1 MKKLVLSVLLGGL
14 AMATAF
20 ADDLQ
25 PPHVTVYGTAVTEV
39 IPDEMHWSVKVLNK
53 GPALDSV
60 ASEHTRIVQTAMQLL
75 KDAGVEGKTI
85 QTSSMEFGENW
96 EYKNSERAQNGYFAL
111 TVISFKLTDFGLY
124 NKLWLGLA
132 KLPSVSVENV
142 AYDHTKRI
150 DFQNETRR
158 KAVMAAREKA
168 EALASALGSAIG
180 EPLLIEEQ
188 VVENNWAANSAMNNL
203 RQVSDEEVAG
213 AEGVAPGKI
222 PIRTRVRASFRLMT
236 NQK

>member
-1 MKKLVLSVLLGGL
+1 
-14 AMATAF
+14 MATAF

-39 IPDEMHWSVKVLNK
+39 TPDEMHWSVKVVNK

-60 ASEHTRIVQTAMQLL
+60 AGEHARIVQSAMQLL
-75 KDAGVEGKTI
+75 KDTGVEAKTI
-85 QTSSMEFGENW
+85 QTSSMEFGQNW
-96 EYKNSERAQNGYFAL
+96 EYKNGDRVQNGYFAS
-111 TVISFKLTDFGLY
+111 TMISFKLTDFGLY

-150 DFQNETRR
+150 DYQNETRR
-158 KAVMAAREKA
+158 KAVLAAREKA
-168 EALASALGSAIG
+168 DDLARALGSAIG

-203 RQVSDEEVAG
+203 RQVSDEEAAG
-213 AEGVAPGKI
+213 AEGIAPGRI
-222 PIRTRVRASFRLMT
+222 PIRTRVRASFRLIT